1 MRDCTETLKRIEDR
15 LALLEL
21 KIFMLMTPEQRQE
34 LAQRM
39 EEDGFTSTFTSA
51 R

>member
-1 MRDCTETLKRIEDR
+1 MCDCIETLKRIEDR

-21 KIFMLMTPEQRQE
+21 KIFMLMTPDQRQE
-34 LAQRM
+34 LVQRM
-39 EEDGFTSTFTSA
+39 ENDFTSTFTSA